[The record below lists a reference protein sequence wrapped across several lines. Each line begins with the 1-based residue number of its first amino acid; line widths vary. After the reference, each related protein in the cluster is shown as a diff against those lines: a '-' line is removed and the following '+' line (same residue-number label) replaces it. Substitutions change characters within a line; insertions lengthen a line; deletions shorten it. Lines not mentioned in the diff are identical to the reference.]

1 MVEYPYFYM
10 YYEKEESEMK
20 CPFCGNEMKEGTL
33 HSGGRYVQWKGVD
46 AEGRKEEYLLAKS
59 YMGDAKMEG
68 HLCVECRKVIL
79 DIEQF

>member
-1 MVEYPYFYM
+1 
-10 YYEKEESEMK
+10 MK

-46 AEGRKEEYLLAKS
+46 AECRKEEYLLAKS
-59 YMGDAKMEG
+59 YMCGAKMEG

>member
-1 MVEYPYFYM
+1 
-10 YYEKEESEMK
+10 MK

-59 YMGDAKMEG
+59 YMGG
-68 HLCVECRKVIL
+68 VECRKVIL

>member
-1 MVEYPYFYM
+1 MELKTRDKIIVVVLVIVALAVF
-10 YYEKEESEMK
+10 
-20 CPFCGNEMKEGTL
+20 F
-33 HSGGRYVQWKGVD
+33 GGRYVQWKGVD

-59 YMGDAKMEG
+59 YMGGAKMEG

>member
-1 MVEYPYFYM
+1 
-10 YYEKEESEMK
+10 MK

-33 HSGGRYVQWKGVD
+33 HSGGRYVQWK
-46 AEGRKEEYLLAKS
+46 EEYLLAKS
-59 YMGDAKMEG
+59 YMGGAKMEG

>member
-1 MVEYPYFYM
+1 
-10 YYEKEESEMK
+10 MK

-46 AEGRKEEYLLAKS
+46 AEGRKEEYLHGKD
-59 YMGDAKMEG
+59 YMAVPKWRGTF
-68 HLCVECRKVIL
+68 CVECRKVIL

>member
-1 MVEYPYFYM
+1 
-10 YYEKEESEMK
+10 MK
-20 CPFCGNEMKEGTL
+20 CPFCGYTESKVVDSRPTDDSERIRRRRECL
-33 HSGGRYVQWKGVD
+33 RGRYVQWKGVD

-59 YMGDAKMEG
+59 YMGGAKMEG